1 MNDDNLISVVFHKI
15 EREKALINAAN
26 AMRQSSNP
34 QVQSSLD
41 AQIREGRKN
50 ISYLE
55 GRMRELQVRQTGQ
68 GGDGASTGSG
78 AGGSGPVPPAHG
90 NLALQLQ
97 DPRSNIASGQNQSR
111 GGYAPERGGYGDP
124 GSGGYMDQLGA
135 GKGTMPSKPPYGPSA
150 PGSAIPKARPNY
162 SKLGKIPHLWE
173 LFLEVLTIYDRSYQ
187 SRYSIPWT
195 SISTYAVPANL

>member
-1 MNDDNLISVVFHKI
+1 MNDDDLISQVFHKI

-55 GRMRELQVRQTGQ
+55 ERMRELQMRQVGQ
-68 GGDGASTGSG
+68 GGDGVPTGSG
-78 AGGSGPVPPAHG
+78 NTSSGPVPPAHG
-90 NLALQLQ
+90 NPALKLQ
-97 DPRSNIASGQNQSR
+97 DPRGNVALGQNQSR
-111 GGYAPERGGYGDP
+111 GGYPPEKGGYGNP
-124 GSGGYMDQLGA
+124 GYMDQSGT
-135 GKGTMPSKPPYGPSA
+135 GQGTMPSKPPYGPSA

-162 SKLGKIPHLWE
+162 SKLGRTPSPVEINSTA
-173 LFLEVLTIYDRSYQ
+173 LTDRDRSH
-187 SRYSIPWT
+187 
-195 SISTYAVPANL
+195 